1 MDRGLGCFQWLTGS
15 FWEASTYDKHGES
28 WRRNTSGSFRTQ
40 AGTKDLALETSQTLT
55 RPVASDSMF
64 PMAPWMP
71 LGPWGLPRGVLGD
84 QTGTQGWTGTSLA
97 LGTQEVPK
105 VCNRLQK
112 QAWGQ
117 ARQREAA
124 PDSATSRGF

>member
-1 MDRGLGCFQWLTGS
+1 MLLGGS
-15 FWEASTYDKHGES
+15 
-28 WRRNTSGSFRTQ
+28 
-40 AGTKDLALETSQTLT
+40 LE
-55 RPVASDSMF
+55 
-64 PMAPWMP
+64 APWKV
-71 LGPWGLPRGVLGD
+71 LGSSLDGSLGD

-117 ARQREAA
+117 ARQHEAA
-124 PDSATSRGF
+124 PDVATPSGF